1 MMSDRPAILA
11 YADRDSIKPG
21 ETIAFAVS
29 CLKLDSFDCDFVR
42 LLGFDGGPEMPPF
55 RPPVMPVP
63 EAKRYPGR
71 EQPICAGS
79 YVRVDGSQRL
89 ADLGSVTVCA
99 YVMPTLIAG
108 QPRCLLS
115 TLTPGRDGGI
125 ALRLEPDGCLTAI
138 LGNPVEPRIYRLD
151 RPLSLWLWSFVALS
165 YDAERHELLVVAH
178 RLASGTHD
186 HVGANRVTFDHVEPP
201 APGDG
206 RLLIAAERDDSGI
219 PYHHFNGKI
228 ERPRIL
234 AAALSLEQL
243 SDLASR
249 KPTEPLN
256 WPCLAD
262 WDLLSEPASEIV
274 PDQSGFGHDGVC
286 INQPTRAVQGSIWES
301 PTMDWRRAPE
311 QYGAA
316 HFHHDDIENPGWQED
331 LRLTVPTDWP
341 SGCYAARLRG
351 ADAEFFVPFFV
362 RQSAGATSDVAFL
375 APTATYACYANLTMQ
390 RQTNEYNLGCIAS
403 SYTPLDLLA
412 FEHPGLGKSLYDP
425 HDDGSERCI
434 GSLRRPVVNLQPR
447 GWLWNFQID
456 LCLLGWLARVA
467 PDHQTLTDEDLDRE
481 GVTALDKCRVLITGS
496 HPEYW
501 SLPML
506 QALDGFLAR
515 GGRLMYL
522 GGNGFSSAIDYHP
535 QRKGLV
541 EFRRR
546 HSGNGRFGAGEAHS
560 SFTGRLCG
568 MWPDLG
574 RPEQSLV
581 GVGYLTEAF
590 DRGSYYRRLAVSY
603 DARARFIFEDITEDV
618 IGNFGIIGGAA
629 GLEIDV
635 VNEELGTPR
644 HALVVAA
651 SEQHGSSYA
660 RILGGLNYFTRL
672 WNDAPREPIRADMT
686 FFETPAGGAVFS
698 VGSIAWGSCLPHAG
712 FVNNVAR
719 ISENVLRRFRD
730 PTPFQMPD

>member
-1 MMSDRPAILA
+1 MSDRPAILA
-11 YADRDSIKPG
+11 YADGDSVKPG

-29 CLKLDSFDCDFVR
+29 CIKLDSFDCDFVR
-42 LLGFDGGPEMPPF
+42 LLGFDAGPEMPTF
-55 RPPVMPVP
+55 QPPVMPVP

-71 EQPICAGS
+71 EQPIRAGS
-79 YVRVDGSQRL
+79 YIKVGASQRL
-89 ADLGSVTVCA
+89 ADPGSITICA
-99 YVMPTLIAG
+99 CVMPTLVAG

-115 TLTPGRDGGI
+115 TLTPGGGGGI
-125 ALRLEPDGCLTAI
+125 ALRLEADGCLAAI
-138 LGNPVEPRIYRLD
+138 LGNPGEPRVYRLD
-151 RPLSLWLWSFVALS
+151 RPLPLWLWSFVSLS
-165 YDAERHELLVVAH
+165 YDPTHHRLQVLAH

-186 HVGANRVTFDHVEPP
+186 HVGATWLTVDDVDPP
-201 APGDG
+201 ARGDG
-206 RLLIAAERDDSGI
+206 CLLIGAERDDSGI
-219 PYHHFNGKI
+219 PRHHFNGKI

-234 AAALSLEQL
+234 AAALSIEDLIN
-243 SDLASR
+243 LASR
-249 KPTEPLN
+249 KPTDPLS

-262 WDLLSEPASEIV
+262 WNLLGDPVSEIV
-274 PDQSGFGHDGVC
+274 PDESRSGHDGVF
-286 INQPTRAVQGSIWES
+286 INQPTRAVQGSNWAS
-301 PTMDWRRAPE
+301 PTMDWRRAPD

-331 LRLTVPTDWP
+331 LRLAVPADWP

-351 ADAEFFVPFFV
+351 ADVEFFVPFFV
-362 RQSAGATSDVAFL
+362 RQSADATSDVAFL
-375 APTATYACYANLTMQ
+375 APTATYAAYANLTMQ
-390 RQTNEYNLGCIAS
+390 RQTNEYNLGCLAS

-412 FEHPGLGKSLYDP
+412 FEHLGLGKSLYDP

-434 GSLRRPVVNLQPR
+434 GSLRRPVANLQPG

-456 LCLLGWLARVA
+456 LCLLGWLAHVA

-481 GVTALDKCRVLITGS
+481 GLVALEGCQVLVTGS

-522 GGNGFSSAIDYHP
+522 GGNGFTSAIDYHP
-535 QRKGLV
+535 QRKGLI

-546 HSGNGRFGAGEAHS
+546 HSRNGRFGAGEAHS
-560 SFTGRLCG
+560 GFSGRPCG
-568 MWPDLG
+568 MWRDLG

-590 DRGSYYRRLAVSY
+590 DRGSYYRRLAAS
-603 DARARFIFEDITEDV
+603 DDIRARFIFEGIAEDIVGD
-618 IGNFGIIGGAA
+618 FGIIGGAA

-635 VNEELGTPR
+635 VDETLGTPR

-660 RILGGLNYFTRL
+660 HTLGGLDFFIRL

-698 VGSIAWGSCLPHAG
+698 VGSIAWGSSLPYADYS
-712 FVNNVAR
+712 NNAAR

-730 PTPFQMPD
+730 PTPFLMPD